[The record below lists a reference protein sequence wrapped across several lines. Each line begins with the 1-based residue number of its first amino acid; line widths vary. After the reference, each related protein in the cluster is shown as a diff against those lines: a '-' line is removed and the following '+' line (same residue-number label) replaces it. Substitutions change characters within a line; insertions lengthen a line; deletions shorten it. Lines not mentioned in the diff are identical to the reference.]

1 MIRIKSA
8 AVRKNGHSVIK
19 PITFE
24 LRSGEHCVI
33 RGNNGTGKTILL
45 ELIAGHITPSEGSV
59 EYDFIHHDDWS
70 ARYLER
76 KEKIH
81 YIPSHAMS
89 VFLAGHSDLFYQQR
103 YYEIDNTFIPFV
115 RDLLGPLVDRLPT
128 LNLPSSLNID
138 RLLNLHVTGLSNGQ
152 LKKLLLLK
160 GFLTNVPQVLLLD
173 YPFEGLDQVS
183 RRDLIRFLDHFVENH
198 NVQLIIVDHFDE
210 LPSCINRMVTI
221 DEHQSVSIKPYR
233 KAEHGLVGPP
243 PSESLTVN
251 DVIVDLKNVT
261 IRYGANVILDNLNW
275 QIRKG
280 ERWALTGRNGCGKT
294 TLFSLIYADH
304 PFAYTQDIHL
314 FGIKRG
320 SGESIWD
327 IKKRINYF
335 GPENLHYL
343 NPKSITQS
351 VHDFL
356 INNHSDMDRLT
367 NLIRFFQLDDI
378 IDKSV
383 RELSSGDLHCILLIK
398 LLLHERELFLLDEPF
413 QFLDPSRID
422 KFTTSQL

>member
-1 MIRIKSA
+1 
-8 AVRKNGHSVIK
+8 
-19 PITFE
+19 
-24 LRSGEHCVI
+24 
-33 RGNNGTGKTILL
+33 
-45 ELIAGHITPSEGSV
+45 
-59 EYDFIHHDDWS
+59 
-70 ARYLER
+70 
-76 KEKIH
+76 
-81 YIPSHAMS
+81 
-89 VFLAGHSDLFYQQR
+89 
-103 YYEIDNTFIPFV
+103 
-115 RDLLGPLVDRLPT
+115 
-128 LNLPSSLNID
+128 
-138 RLLNLHVTGLSNGQ
+138 
-152 LKKLLLLK
+152 
-160 GFLTNVPQVLLLD
+160 
-173 YPFEGLDQVS
+173 
-183 RRDLIRFLDHFVENH
+183 
-198 NVQLIIVDHFDE
+198 
-210 LPSCINRMVTI
+210 MVTI

-422 KFTTSQL
+422 KFTTYLQEHLSSEATLILITHNEEEIRRWTRHRLSL